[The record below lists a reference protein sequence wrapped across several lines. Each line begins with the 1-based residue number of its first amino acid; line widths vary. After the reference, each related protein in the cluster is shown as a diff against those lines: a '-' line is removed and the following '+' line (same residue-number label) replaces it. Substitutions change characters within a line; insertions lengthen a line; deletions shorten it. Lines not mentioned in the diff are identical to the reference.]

1 MLVLGLPPEQ
11 VLWGREVEGRV
22 TSACAHSGTI
32 SVLPK
37 LNRKLSSEQADR
49 LSHSL
54 LSAELLTEASRKA
67 VASCHRLD
75 SLRVSLF

>member
-37 LNRKLSSEQADR
+37 LNRKLSSEQA
-49 LSHSL
+49 SMGF
-54 LSAELLTEASRKA
+54 SRQEYWIG
-67 VASCHRLD
+67 VPSPSPHMTLYY
-75 SLRVSLF
+75 LNHLFT

>member
-11 VLWGREVEGRV
+11 VLRGREIEGRV
-22 TSACAHSGTI
+22 TSACVHSGTI

-49 LSHSL
+49 LPQF
-54 LSAELLTEASRKA
+54 T
-67 VASCHRLD
+67 
-75 SLRVSLF
+75 LRRVTDRGQSEGSGFLPPS